1 MTFLFLYIFQP
12 FAFFSLLLLFFL
24 YSIKF
29 FIIFSSQQ
37 FQVLLQSRFQTPDLS
52 IPVQQEAQEACC
64 VGAGCGK
71 EKLLHKRSY
80 WEANEHLS
88 FVISVQVQEIKPHF
102 LLQFVL
108 FFVLFLR
115 LLEIVACCP
124 KKPDRETYTV
134 DVLILLTTSQGWSL
148 AAEVGQDS
156 QSVADEDG
164 GGA

>member
-12 FAFFSLLLLFFL
+12 FAFFFFSFFFFL

-102 LLQFVL
+102 LLQFFL
-108 FFVLFLR
+108 FFVHFFY
-115 LLEIVACCP
+115 VC
-124 KKPDRETYTV
+124 
-134 DVLILLTTSQGWSL
+134 
-148 AAEVGQDS
+148 
-156 QSVADEDG
+156 
-164 GGA
+164 